1 MPAPPGETER
11 VLEYETRIAASLE
24 TVFQFFTDPTKMVQ
38 WMGTDATLDPRPGG
52 VCRINP
58 TGHAV
63 MSGEFLEVDPPRR
76 LVFTWGWET
85 ELFATPPQSTLVE
98 VSLTP
103 EGEQTLV
110 RLVHRRLRPG
120 ALAFHRAGWEHYLPR
135 LDAAASG
142 GELAADPWRG
152 LTVSLRQLR
161 RSGVPLTR
169 LLRARLL
176 RSR

>member
-1 MPAPPGETER
+1 MPAPPAGTER
-11 VLEYETRIAASLE
+11 VLEYETRIAARPE
-24 TVFQFFTDPTKMVQ
+24 TVFQFFTDPARMVQ
-38 WMGTDATLDPRPGG
+38 WMGTNAALDPRPGG

-58 TGHAV
+58 TGRAV

-103 EGEQTLV
+103 EGEETLV

-120 ALAFHRAGWEHYLPR
+120 ALAFHRAGWEHYMPR
-135 LDAAASG
+135 LAIAAG
-142 GELAADPWRG
+142 GRELPADPWRALG
-152 LTVSLRQLR
+152 TNLRQLR
-161 RSGVPLTR
+161 QAGVPLLP
-169 LLRARLL
+169 LLWRGLHKPR
-176 RSR
+176 

>member
-11 VLEYETRIAASLE
+11 VLEYETRIAASPE
-24 TVFQFFTDPTKMVQ
+24 TVFQFFTDPAKMVQ

-52 VCRINP
+52 VCRISP

-76 LVFTWGWET
+76 LTFTWGWET

-103 EGEQTLV
+103 EGNETLL

-120 ALAFHRAGWEHYLPR
+120 AVAFHRAGWEHYLPR
-135 LDAAASG
+135 LAAAASG
-142 GELAADPWRG
+142 HELPADPWRA
-152 LTVSLRQLR
+152 LTVNLRQLR
-161 RSGVPLTR
+161 QAGVPLTPLFRRR
-169 LLRARLL
+169 LFK
-176 RSR
+176 